1 MKYTKD
7 VGAEIIQQ
15 YQLSK
20 QFLDPIHE
28 KMNGQ
33 EEMYR
38 SYINSQSYP
47 HGARVFDPRIFRV
60 IETIVP
66 RLVASEPIGTFYP
79 KGAGEEATAMILKA
93 MLRYDWQKTGMF
105 KKLVEYYKGVMIFGT
120 GFGRIYWDYDE
131 VEKQRMVPTEVDGR
145 MIWSPK
151 STEKIKVT
159 RSDNPNFEPLNI
171 YDCFPDPNAT
181 SLETMRWF
189 IYRRFKTLEELEK
202 ENQTRGVEYYK
213 NLKVLREQYNAKQQK
228 GEGVSMD
235 NYYRE
240 HRRTMLQTQEFIG
253 KDGSNQDIVVLTRF
267 TKDRWCDIVPEFGNL
282 VIREIEN
289 PYFHGE
295 LPITYAVD
303 YPYPNELY
311 GMGEIEPIERLQ
323 RAINAVLNLRLDNV
337 QLTLNTMWKVRKGAD
352 VDMDSLLSRPGNI
365 IQTADMDAVNPIQIP
380 DVTGST
386 FVNTMTYLTS
396 ALQNGSGITDFTVG
410 LNNSSNTVNQTATG
424 VRLIQQEANAQFKLK
439 IQLLNKMVVEKI
451 ANQWKDLRIQF
462 TTSEEKFRIIG
473 KDFIEYLRDNSQLSK
488 TGLDGQPV
496 IPGDET
502 QAKLEIKNDFAFL
515 SVLPEDI
522 QPYLAGEYD
531 FVVRSSSEQIDDPV
545 ILQENFFMALDR
557 ILNPAWQEGLMAQGK
572 SLNYED
578 ITKKIFDKLNLGMDF
593 QGVLVDAQPPVQP
606 EMPQVGPDGQPINP
620 IDAILGDNS
629 NILEQSISSQQNGLP
644 TTGTE
649 PGSSVPGANAN
660 GGMEIPQELLPRAS

>member
-1 MKYTKD
+1 MKSKYSED
-7 VGAEIIQQ
+7 VASTIIAQFK
-15 YQLSK
+15 LSK

-66 RLVASEPIGTFYP
+66 RLVANEPIGTFYP
-79 KGAGEEATAMILKA
+79 KGAGEESTAMILKA

-105 KKLVEYYKGVMIFGT
+105 KKLVEFYKGVMIFGT
-120 GFGRIYWDYDE
+120 GFGRTYWDFDE

-145 MIWSPK
+145 RVWSPK
-151 STEKIKVT
+151 NTEKVKVV

-171 YDCFPDPNAT
+171 YDCFADPNAT
-181 SLETMRWF
+181 SLENMRWF
-189 IYRRFKTLEELEK
+189 IYRRFKSLSELKK
-202 ENQTRGVEYYK
+202 ENITRGYEYYK
-213 NLKVLREQYNAKQQK
+213 NLDKLEQAYNDKATNSTS
-228 GEGVSMD
+228 VSED
-235 NYYRE
+235 LYYRE

-253 KDGSNQDIVVLTRF
+253 KDSTNQDIVILTRF
-267 TKDRWCDIVPEFGNL
+267 TKDTWCDIVPEYGNL

-295 LPITYAVD
+295 LPIIHAVD

-323 RAINAVLNLRLDNV
+323 RAINAVLNQRLDNV

-352 VDMDSLLSRPGNI
+352 VDMESLISRPGNI
-365 IQTADMDAVNPIQIP
+365 IQTADMDAVNPVQIP

-410 LNNSSNTVNQTATG
+410 LNQNSNTINQTATG

-439 IQLLNKMVVEKI
+439 IQLLNKMVVERI

-462 TTSEEKFRIIG
+462 TTNDEKFRIVG
-473 KDFIEYLRDNSQLSK
+473 KDFIDYLRDNSKLSQ
-488 TGLDGQPV
+488 TSLSGEQIV
-496 IPGDET
+496 PGEQTET
-502 QAKLEIKNDFAFL
+502 KLEVKNDFAFL
-515 SVLPEDI
+515 TVLPEDI

-531 FVVRSSSEQIDDPV
+531 FIVRSSSEQIDDPV

-557 ILNPAWQEGLMAQGK
+557 ILNPAWQQGLMQQNK
-572 SLNYED
+572 TLNFED

-593 QGVLVDAQPPVQP
+593 QGVLVDAQPQGG
-606 EMPQVGPDGQPINP
+606 ELGPDGQPVDPMNE
-620 IDAILGDNS
+620 ILGDTS
-629 NILEQSISSQQNGLP
+629 NILEQSISQEQNGLP
-644 TTGTE
+644 T
-649 PGSSVPGANAN
+649 
-660 GGMEIPQELLPRAS
+660 ASPESN